1 MYSLQEMHVEKLE
14 AIYARVFSKNKH
26 VTFSG
31 ELEIYQ
37 Y

>member
-1 MYSLQEMHVEKLE
+1 MHLKKLE
-14 AIYARVFSKNKH
+14 PTYVCVFSKNKH
-26 VTFSG
+26 VTFPG